1 MKSPVQFTTGKP
13 FTELNLHPATIEGLK
28 AMGITN
34 ATDIQEKSIPIIM
47 QGKSIIAQAQTGSGK
62 TLAYSIPQLE
72 TVDKS
77 LKSVQSLIL
86 VPTRELCKQ
95 VAKVFEELSKNDRVD
110 VVEVYGGVSV
120 GPQMD
125 AIQRGAQVVVATPGR
140 LMDIHE
146 RGIIRFDHVKYI
158 TLDEADR
165 MLDMGFF
172 PDIEDILD
180 KVNAN
185 THGRP
190 IQFMLFSATIMEEIK
205 QLASTFMGTY
215 EEVNVSQDDLTV
227 SSTGQFYYLI
237 KDRRRKYEFFK
248 KILQAEP
255 PQHAIIFTNTKNTAE
270 FLERRL
276 TQERNMKYRIRG
288 LHGNMG
294 QASREKVLIAFKK
307 REFEILI
314 ATDVAARG
322 LDIDDVDYVF
332 QYDVPQYEEN
342 YVHRIGRTSRM
353 GKVGAAV
360 MLGIEDEY
368 AFICRIEGYINKTIV
383 RKHLPGEDQYAQDR
397 KGDGDR
403 RGNYDR
409 RGGYESRGGDH
420 RGQRPR
426 GPREGRRESGP
437 SGNDD
442 ENSYGL
448 SKRHPFF

>member
-1 MKSPVQFTTGKP
+1 
-13 FTELNLHPATIEGLK
+13 
-28 AMGITN
+28 MGITN
-34 ATDIQEKSIPIIM
+34 ATDVQEKSIPVII
-47 QGKSIIAQAQTGSGK
+47 QGKNIIAQAQTGSGK
-62 TLAYSIPQLE
+62 TLAYSIPMLE
-72 TVDKS
+72 KLDKS
-77 LKSVQSLIL
+77 LKSVQSIIL

-95 VAKVFEELSKNDRVD
+95 VAKVFEELSKQDKVD

-146 RGIIRFDHVKYI
+146 RGIVRFDHVKFI

-185 THGRP
+185 THGRQL
-190 IQFMLFSATIMEEIK
+190 QFMLFSATIMEEIK

-215 EEVNVSQDDLTV
+215 EEVNVSKDDLTV
-227 SSTGQFYYLI
+227 HSTAQFYYLI

-248 KILQAEP
+248 KILQAEN

-276 TQERNMKYRIRG
+276 TEERNINYSIRG

-307 REFEILI
+307 REFQILI

-368 AFICRIEGYINKTIV
+368 AFICRIEGYINKTIQ

-409 RGGYESRGGDH
+409 RGRYDNRGGD
-420 RGQRPR
+420 RR
-426 GPREGRRESGP
+426 GPRPRDSGQGRRESSS

-442 ENSYGL
+442 DNSYGL

>member
-1 MKSPVQFTTGKP
+1 
-13 FTELNLHPATIEGLK
+13 
-28 AMGITN
+28 MGITN
-34 ATDIQEKSIPIIM
+34 ATDVQEKAIPVIM
-47 QGKSIIAQAQTGSGK
+47 QGKNIIAQAQTGSGK
-62 TLAYSIPQLE
+62 TLAYSIPMLE
-72 TVDKS
+72 TLDKS
-77 LKSVQSLIL
+77 LRSVQSIIL

-95 VAKVFEELSKNDRVD
+95 VAKVFEELSKNDHVD

-165 MLDMGFF
+165 MLDMGFL

-185 THGRP
+185 THGRQL
-190 IQFMLFSATIMEEIK
+190 QFMLFSATIMEEIK

-215 EEVNVSQDDLTV
+215 EEVNVSKDDLTV
-227 SSTGQFYYLI
+227 HSTAQFYYLI

-255 PQHAIIFTNTKNTAE
+255 PKHAIIFTNTKNTAE

-276 TQERNMKYRIRG
+276 TQERNINYSIRG

-307 REFEILI
+307 REFQILI

-403 RGNYDR
+403 RGGSDR
-409 RGGYESRGGDH
+409 RGGYDNRGGD
-420 RGQRPR
+420 RR
-426 GPREGRRESGP
+426 GPRQRDSREGRRESGP
-437 SGNDD
+437 SGNDND
-442 ENSYGL
+442 SSYGL
-448 SKRHPFF
+448 GKRHPFF

>member
-1 MKSPVQFTTGKP
+1 MQFTTGKP
-13 FTELNLHPATIEGLK
+13 FTELSLHPATIEGLK
-28 AMGITN
+28 TMGITN
-34 ATDIQEKSIPIIM
+34 ATDVQEKAIPVIM
-47 QGKSIIAQAQTGSGK
+47 QGKNIIAQAQTGSGK
-62 TLAYSIPQLE
+62 TLAYSIPMLE
-72 TVDKS
+72 KLDKS

-146 RGIIRFDHVKYI
+146 RGIIRFDHVKFI

-165 MLDMGFF
+165 MLDMGFL

-180 KVNAN
+180 KINAN
-185 THGRP
+185 THGRAL
-190 IQFMLFSATIMEEIK
+190 QFMLFSATIMEEIK

-215 EEVNVSQDDLTV
+215 EEVNVSKDDLTV
-227 SSTGQFYYLI
+227 HSTAQFYYLI

-248 KILQAEP
+248 KILQAEK

-276 TQERNMKYRIRG
+276 TEERNMNYSIRG

-307 REFEILI
+307 REFQILI

-360 MLGIEDEY
+360 MLGVEDEY
-368 AFICRIEGYINKTIV
+368 AFICRIEGYINKTLV

-403 RGNYDR
+403 RGNFDR
-409 RGGYESRGGDH
+409 RGRNDSRGGDR
-420 RGQRPR
+420 RGPRPR
-426 GPREGRRESGP
+426 DSREGRRESGP

-442 ENSYGL
+442 ESSYGL

>member
-1 MKSPVQFTTGKP
+1 VHFTTGKP
-13 FTELNLHPATIEGLK
+13 FTEFGLNPTIIESLK
-28 AMGITN
+28 GMGITN
-34 ATDIQEKSIPIIM
+34 ATDIQEKAIPVIL
-47 QGKSIIAQAQTGSGK
+47 QGKSVIAQAQTGSGK
-62 TLAYSIPQLE
+62 TLAYSIPIL
-72 TVDKS
+72 VKLDKS

-95 VAKVFEELSKNDRVD
+95 VARVFEELSKNNRIEVA
-110 VVEVYGGVSV
+110 EVYGGVSV

-125 AIQRGAQVVVATPGR
+125 AIQHGAQVVVATPGR

-146 RGIIRFDHVKYI
+146 RGIIRFDHVHFI

-180 KVNAN
+180 KVSGN
-185 THGRP
+185 THGRA
-190 IQFMLFSATIMEEIK
+190 IQFTLFSATIMDEIK
-205 QLASTFMGTY
+205 QLASTFMGSY
-215 EEVNVSQDDLTV
+215 EEINVSRDDLTV
-227 SSTGQFYYLI
+227 SSTSQFYYLI

-248 KILQAEP
+248 KILQAEH

-270 FLERRL
+270 YLERRL
-276 TQERNMKYRIRG
+276 TQERNMNYRIRG

-307 REFEILI
+307 REFELLI

-353 GKVGAAV
+353 NKVGAAV
-360 MLGIEDEY
+360 MMGVEDEY
-368 AFICRIEGYINKTIV
+368 ALICRIEGYINKTIT
-383 RKHLPGEDQYAQDR
+383 RKHLSGEDQFAQDNR
-397 KGDGDR
+397 TSGGDRRSGDDRRGRYDSRGGDR
-403 RGNYDR
+403 RG
-409 RGGYESRGGDH
+409 S
-420 RGQRPR
+420 RPR
-426 GPREGRRESGP
+426 DSRDGRGDRESGKEDHD
-437 SGNDD
+437 S
-442 ENSYGL
+442 SYGL
-448 SKRHPFF
+448 TKRHPFF